1 MPLNDEH
8 TTDFMKSVLGEEQ
21 VSPDKLKPLRV
32 IKQLASIAQD
42 PRNIGKFIIRKTTKD
57 VMHKEGSL
65 HVLGVY
71 RFLNE
76 HYGREWWDWEPE
88 TIWASL
94 EKDHR
99 AEGTP
104 DEIKNMVMALQT
116 ILNSFA
122 PFEHW
127 HIFEK
132 VSHAFNQNHVD
143 FGTLQPTE
151 LDEVAFT
158 LFILNQIRPNTEY
171 DSEVLQYIAACAN
184 MSGMV
189 FLPEDMFPGVQK
201 HLDDMTFEHHLRD
214 DTKKVWEGGALPPE
228 DQILLRHQVEIQI
241 ARLKDIQEYLNSEI
255 K

>member
-21 VSPDKLKPLRV
+21 IAPDKLKPLRV

-42 PRNIGKFIIRKTTKD
+42 PRNIGKFLVRKSTKD
-57 VMHKEGSL
+57 LMSKEGSL

-132 VSHAFNQNHVD
+132 ISHAFNQNHVD

-171 DSEVLQYIAACAN
+171 DSEVLQYIAVCAN

-189 FLPEDMFPGVQK
+189 FLPEDIFPEVQK
-201 HLDDMTFEHHLRD
+201 HLDEMTFEHHLRD
-214 DTKKVWEGGALPPE
+214 VTKMVWEGGALPPE